1 MAKKKSPIPARRRPR
16 ADAARNRDSLLK
28 AAKSVFAAKGEAA
41 SLEEVAREAGV
52 GIGTLYRRFPTRD
65 ALVEAV
71 YGNEVEQLVGA
82 ASQLMAAKA
91 PVAAL
96 REWLLMFVD
105 YIVTKHNMAEV
116 LKAIVGSSTYAAT
129 GARVKDTIA
138 KLADR
143 AVASGEV
150 TLEIEP
156 LDLLR
161 AVSGVANLSAG
172 PQSRQAARRTV
183 DILIA
188 GIRNPH

>member
-1 MAKKKSPIPARRRPR
+1 MAKKKSPPTAARRPR
-16 ADAARNRDSLLK
+16 ADAARNRDALLK
-28 AAKSVFAAKGEAA
+28 AAKSVFAAKGAAA

-65 ALVEAV
+65 VLVEAV

-82 ASQLMAAKA
+82 ASQLMATKA

-138 KLADR
+138 KLAER

-150 TLEIEP
+150 SLEIEP

-188 GIRNPH
+188 GIRKPR